1 METNF
6 DINDLFSVSIQKG
19 YITTSEYIV
28 LNKMINNATT
38 EEERKAVDSIDM
50 TPILGTPAERLR
62 MAMDKA
68 IEYMRKWK
76 LAESSQKMA
85 WSEQRQQAEI
95 ASNAFSVLRE
105 IRKDNGLSEDSKDM
119 IDKFLGPWS

>member
-1 METNF
+1 MEFFVMT
-6 DINDLFSVSIQKG
+6 LR
-19 YITTSEYIV
+19 E
-28 LNKMINNATT
+28 LT

-50 TPILGTPAERLR
+50 TPILGTPAERLQ

-95 ASNAFSVLRE
+95 ASNAFRVLRE
-105 IRKDNGLSEDSKDM
+105 VRKDNGLSQDSKDM
-119 IDKFLGPWS
+119 IDKFLGPWA